1 MQRFLVGLTGSTA
14 VSLVVSF
21 MFSSFSGSVVSA
33 TSPLLSSVM
42 YRNVPLLPS
51 FGEAGGDE
59 DSRRWVKAAWPVW
72 DGKCSRRSC
81 STSGIGVMVISLK
94 VVAGWGWG
102 SDKPEQGGWAGLEV
116 SGSEQLSSDEKW
128 LQCESAT
135 EGRLPLRDGES
146 NSEELVLR
154 CSNSWASISPLVS
167 LIFVSPLLL
176 AFFHSFPLLFLP
188 PEVEGSFDQG
198 GEGQRWLSCCAQ
210 QQVEGHEHWHVPPLT
225 PLRPAELLLQL
236 ASSRLLLALQCLT
249 FSCLD
254 STSAWTSRLLSL
266 SRGM

>member
-1 MQRFLVGLTGSTA
+1 MQRFLVGLTGCTA
-14 VSLVVSF
+14 VLSLLSF
-21 MFSSFSGSVVSA
+21 MFSSFSGSVSA
-33 TSPLLSSVM
+33 ASPLLSSVM

-51 FGEAGGDE
+51 LGEAGGDE
-59 DSRRWVKAAWPVW
+59 DSRRWVNAAWPVW
-72 DGKCSRRSC
+72 DGQCSRRSC
-81 STSGIGVMVISLK
+81 STSGMGVMVISLK
-94 VVAGWGWG
+94 VVTRWGWG
-102 SDKPEQGGWAGLEV
+102 SAGPEQVGWAGLEV

-154 CSNSWASISPLVS
+154 RSSSWASISPRVS
-167 LIFVSPLLL
+167 FIFVSPLLL
-176 AFFHSFPLLFLP
+176 ALFHSFPLLFLP

-198 GEGQRWLSCCAQ
+198 GEGQRWLSCGAQ
-210 QQVEGHEHWHVPPLT
+210 QQVEAQEHVPPLA
-225 PLRPAELLLQL
+225 PLRPAVLLLQL

-254 STSAWTSRLLSL
+254 STSACTSRLLSL
-266 SRGM
+266 